1 MTGRAMSS
9 CPESAGESLFKLL
22 GSQYGGFEAHKAI
35 PDLIVLG
42 KCMGNDFKVEGVAC
56 LCKIA

>member
-1 MTGRAMSS
+1 MSS

-22 GSQYGGFEAHKAI
+22 GSQYGGFDAHKAI